1 MAKRQ
6 NQNKSWLKIKKLTT
20 DIHLWLGLIGGIV
33 IFVLCLTGTIYVFSS
48 EIQQA
53 LEPSLYKVQNNSGKL
68 KEANELVQKVESFSQ
83 STAQSLT
90 IPEKNNELYSIAV
103 KNPEGKGRPVTYQI
117 DPYTAE
123 IKGIYGKGKGS
134 EFFFTVFKL
143 HRWFL
148 LDDKIGRP
156 ITGLATLFFAI
167 GCITGLVIW
176 FPNKIKH
183 WKQGLKIKTDANWKR
198 INHDLHSTLG
208 FYSFI
213 FITVMALTGLCWSYE
228 WYKDGLSKV
237 LGAPVFAHK
246 GAKPVLSAGPAED
259 SHPLSINELVQIGEK
274 ELTYSGNLRIALP
287 KEQNEVVTFTKTKNG
302 FFASNNS
309 DKVLVNQYDG
319 SVVSYESFKDKK
331 LNEKIANSIRA
342 LHTGEIWGMFSKIL
356 YFISC
361 LIATS
366 LPITGTIIWWNKL
379 KKKNKKNKK
388 TLISRKQTV
397 SDKELVLD

>member
-1 MAKRQ
+1 MAKKQ
-6 NQNKSWLKIKKLTT
+6 SQNKSWLKIKKLTT

-53 LEPSLYKVQNNSGKL
+53 LEPSLYKVQNSSGNL
-68 KEANELVQKVESFSQ
+68 KDASELVQKVEDFSQ

-90 IPEKNNELYSIAV
+90 IPENKNELYSIAV

-123 IKGIYGKGKGS
+123 IKGVYGKGKGS

-148 LDDKIGRP
+148 LDEKIGRP

-246 GAKPVLSAGPAED
+246 GAKPILSGRPTSEN
-259 SHPLSINELVQIGEK
+259 SKILSINELVNIGEK
-274 ELTYSGNLRIALP
+274 ELTYSGNLRIGLP
-287 KEQNEVVTFTKTKNG
+287 KEQDEVVTFTKTKNV

-331 LNEKIANSIRA
+331 LGEKIANSIRA
-342 LHTGEIWGMFSKIL
+342 LHTGDIWGTFSKIL

-379 KKKNKKNKK
+379 KKKKKKN
-388 TLISRKQTV
+388 TPISRKQTV
-397 SDKELVLD
+397 PEKELVLE